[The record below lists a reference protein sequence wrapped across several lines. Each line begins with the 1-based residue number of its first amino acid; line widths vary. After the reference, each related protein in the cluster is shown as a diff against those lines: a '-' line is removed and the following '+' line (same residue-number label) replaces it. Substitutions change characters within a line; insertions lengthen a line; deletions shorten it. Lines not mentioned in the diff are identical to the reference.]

1 MKCKVNLLGTKD
13 ELLYYRFITTEKIKK
28 VERIKNGKFESF
40 NKKSLERQY
49 IAEHEV
55 AAFMFETITDELILP
70 FTDSVQKDKVGLNQY
85 FVTCWLPIIGW
96 RAFRLFIALAQRRQE
111 ADDFCF
117 TTVNALAEELN
128 SSVNTIQAQLEILE
142 KNGFIYRFWV
152 SNKTQNWKNE
162 GVLIKVRK
170 TLHYLSEEQVNQLPK
185 SRRKKHDEY
194 INRIKFDIRDLF
206 KLFQC

>member
-1 MKCKVNLLGTKD
+1 M
-13 ELLYYRFITTEKIKK
+13 
-28 VERIKNGKFESF
+28 
-40 NKKSLERQY
+40 ERQY

-55 AAFMFETITDELILP
+55 AAFKFEMITDELILH
-70 FTDSVQKDKVGLNQY
+70 FTDSVQKDKVGFNQY
-85 FVTCWLPIIGW
+85 FVDCWLPIIGW
-96 RAFRLFIALAQRRQE
+96 RAFRLLITLAQGCQE
-111 ADDFCF
+111 VNDFCF

-142 KNGFIYRFWV
+142 KNGFIYRFWI

-162 GVLIKVRK
+162 GVLIKVRE

-206 KLFQC
+206 KLFQS